1 MSRKKTER
9 QLNLVICLLATR
21 RFLTAREIRSTVAG
35 YDEAEGDAAF
45 KRMFER
51 DKREL
56 RDSGIPIETG
66 GGDLWSDEEGYRIL
80 RAHYRLPEIE
90 LLADEAAVLG
100 LAARAWRHAALGEAA
115 ANAILK
121 LRAAGVPLDTDAAPA
136 LTPVLGTAEPA
147 FLPIWQAVRD
157 RRPVAFDYRKPG
169 EDVARRRRL
178 EPWGV
183 VNVQGHWYVAGYD
196 RDRRDRR
203 VFRLGRIVG
212 GVEIVSSGPP
222 VEVPAGVDVRAIV
235 RRGRSGEPQG
245 LARVRVRADSG
256 HELRRGA
263 QRIVPGE
270 HAGDG
275 HRWDRLDLPY
285 TDVADLVGAVARF
298 GDRAVIESPA
308 PAREAMAAHL
318 AELAAR
324 DPDPRAAAESAA
336 ESAPAA
342 ASRRQSASS
351 EQLRRLLMLVPY
363 ALSHDVRVP
372 EVAAHFGLS
381 QRQVLKDLSLLWM
394 CGLPGYTP
402 GDLIDV
408 DLEAAEAT
416 GEIIIGNAD
425 TLAQPLR
432 LTADEAASLVI
443 GVELLGE
450 LPGVADSEAL
460 KRVGEKLRTAA
471 AAPVGADTPAGAQSG
486 GGAAEGTP
494 DPLERLAGSVGVR
507 IELSDE
513 VREVQRRCDEAL
525 RAGQLI
531 HLRYLSGYV
540 DEVTERDV
548 DPMGLVVHDGH
559 AFLEGWCRLR
569 GDVRLFRLDR
579 VLDLTVL
586 PEPARVPARARRR
599 DLSEGVLQ
607 LSSDDTRVTLE
618 LEPAARWVTEE
629 YLCSS
634 VRELDGG
641 RVRAVLRTPAPEWV
655 CRLAL
660 RLGPQARVVA
670 PVELAERVREEA
682 RRALSAYG
690 PGGLG

>member
-35 YDEAEGDAAF
+35 YEDAETDSAF

-66 GGDLWSDEEGYRIL
+66 GGDVWSGEEGYRIL

-121 LRAAGVPLDTDAAPA
+121 LRAAGVPVDTDAAPA
-136 LTPVLGTAEPA
+136 LTPVLGTEEPA

-157 RRPVAFDYRKPG
+157 RRPIRFDYRKPG
-169 EDVARRRRL
+169 DEAAARRSL

-183 VNVQGHWYVAGYD
+183 VNVHGHWYVAGYD
-196 RDRRDRR
+196 RDRGDRR
-203 VFRLGRIVG
+203 VFRLGRIAG
-212 GVEIVSSGPP
+212 EVEVASAGPP
-222 VEVPAGVDVRAIV
+222 VHVPEGVDVRTVV
-235 RRGRSGEPQG
+235 RLGRSSEPQG
-245 LARVRVRADSG
+245 LARVRVRADAG
-256 HELRRGA
+256 HELRRSA
-263 QRIVPGE
+263 QRIVAGE
-270 HAGDG
+270 HSAENR
-275 HRWDRLDLPY
+275 RWDVLDLPY

-298 GDRAVIESPA
+298 GDRAVIEAPA
-308 PAREAMAAHL
+308 EAREAVAAHL

-324 DPDPRAAAESAA
+324 DPDPRD
-336 ESAPAA
+336 AA
-342 ASRRQSASS
+342 ASDEGPGPWTATRRQSASS

-372 EVAAHFGLS
+372 EVAAHFNLD

-443 GVELLGE
+443 GVELLAE

-460 KRVGEKLRTAA
+460 KRVGEKLRSAA
-471 AAPVGADTPAGAQSG
+471 AAPSGIGEAAGAREA
-486 GGAAEGTP
+486 GAAEEAP

-507 IELSDE
+507 IELGDE

-525 RAGQLI
+525 RSGQLV
-531 HLRYLSGYV
+531 HLRYLAGYA

-586 PEPARVPARARRR
+586 PEPAQVPDRARRR

-607 LSSDDTRVTLE
+607 LSADDARVTLD
-618 LEPAARWVTEE
+618 LAPAARWVTEE

-634 VRELDGG
+634 VREFEGG
-641 RVRAVLRTPAPEWV
+641 RVRAVLRTPAPAWV

-660 RLGPQARVVA
+660 RLGPLARVVA
-670 PVELAERVREEA
+670 PLELAERVREEA
-682 RRALSAYG
+682 RGALAAYG
-690 PGGLG
+690 QDG